1 MPTGAADRTGPARA
15 DRMERA
21 PAGRRE
27 GRAGRPGPGPG
38 RTGAGGAGAVGR
50 TGTEPGAPAASGEPA
65 GPRSSAQ
72 HASAAA
78 VRAAAWARAGLR
90 RTARAAGPG
99 LRAVLRRRGR
109 GCLGRRGE
117 ARGGGRCGCGRRLL
131 LGDLA
136 AEVLQKR
143 VETAVESLADG
154 GEAPDVLQVEVA
166 EHHRAL
172 GGELRSGEGVPHHFL
187 AARDDPDVPRTDLG
201 HLPGTVERRGEGE
214 LLDGCRDAVE
224 RDAEGL
230 GVTGLRTEEL
240 NGLLGRFRLIEEDEV
255 PVVGELLMGVETEA
269 ADVESQ
275 PRGRDL
281 HAYVQIRPWREITDL
296 GLVAALEFPGHA

>member
-1 MPTGAADRTGPARA
+1 MPTGAADRTEPAPA
-15 DRMERA
+15 DRRERA
-21 PAGRRE
+21 PAGRRV
-27 GRAGRPGPGPG
+27 GRAGHPGPGPG
-38 RTGAGGAGAVGR
+38 RTGAAGAGAVGR
-50 TGTEPGAPAASGEPA
+50 TGTEPAASGEPA
-65 GPRSSAQ
+65 GPRSSAPR
-72 HASAAA
+72 ASAAA
-78 VRAAAWARAGLR
+78 VRATAWARAGLR

-99 LRAVLRRRGR
+99 LRAARRRRGR

-117 ARGGGRCGCGRRLL
+117 ARGGGRGGCGRRLL

-143 VETAVESLADG
+143 VETAVEALADG

-187 AARDDPDVPRTDLG
+187 AAGDDPDVPRTDLG

-214 LLDGCRDAVE
+214 LLDGCRNAVE

-255 PVVGELLMGVETEA
+255 PVVGELLIGVEAEA
-269 ADVESQ
+269 TDVESQ